1 MAACVARALRHVATC
16 VTRPTSATAM
26 NVAAKSRVMLGAA
39 PAPAR
44 MGLHNM
50 RAPCTF
56 QAVRPQT
63 LGLIGLGAIGGSI
76 ARQVKKPGRG
86 DGITVVGWSPEPAE
100 RALAAQ
106 EGALDDAP
114 ARPTDVAHLADLLIL
129 AAPFARISQALLRV
143 AEGQFI
149 EPLPEDQ
156 AGEFGVIARGVN
168 QMAKTL
174 TSREELQ
181 AYLSQ
186 LLAALNTSADDATT
200 GLSQA
205 LGVIAGAT
213 KATGI
218 VLYQPAYDANE
229 WAPTASR
236 GVEARPVSRATMRD
250 LVGNATQAIHYH
262 GEAVQPVRHQL
273 RLTAAVPQ
281 GLVLVPLR
289 GGTKLVGVLGVLPGT
304 TFGPEERAA
313 LEQAA
318 PNLAIACERGSAHHN
333 TRRLAVEVRQ
343 TAQRLEQLNTELD
356 GAMKTKDLFLSN
368 ISHELR
374 TPLNSIIGFTDLLLT
389 EDLGAA
395 LSAQQR
401 DFLDTVARNGRQLLQ
416 LINELLDLQRIAAGR
431 MELKPES
438 VQLAGLLNEAASSVQ
453 AQLQKHQHALVV
465 TPPPA
470 ELRVQ
475 ADPGRV
481 RQVLLNLLSNAI
493 KFTPD
498 GGRISVVAA
507 PVNGGS
513 ISEVRIAVSDTGI
526 GIAPEDQPKLFK
538 EFSQLDASASRKY
551 EGTGL
556 GLALSRQLVEL
567 HGGTMG
573 VESEMGKGST
583 FWFTL
588 PEAR

>member
-1 MAACVARALRHVATC
+1 MRATPSITRLFAATFIAVALVGLVTQVATWRSARATQAAMVALTQ
-16 VTRPTSATAM
+16 RLERIQGLDPSPRIAAEATA
-26 NVAAKSRVMLGAA
+26 AAELAA
-39 PAPAR
+39 DAGDDAV
-44 MGLHNM
+44 
-50 RAPCTF
+50 
-56 QAVRPQT
+56 QA
-63 LGLIGLGAIGGSI
+63 
-76 ARQVKKPGRG
+76 
-86 DGITVVGWSPEPAE
+86 
-100 RALAAQ
+100 ALAASVLFAAMLVVL
-106 EGALDDAP
+106 GLGFWYN
-114 ARPTDVAHLADLLIL
+114 RRRL
-129 AAPFARISQALLRV
+129 AAPFSRITQALQRV
-143 AEGQFI
+143 AEGQFVD
-149 EPLPEDQ
+149 PLPEEQ
-156 AGEFGVIARGVN
+156 PGEFGAIARGVN
-168 QMAKTL
+168 HMAKAL
-174 TSREELQ
+174 AWREELQ

-186 LLAALNTSADDATT
+186 LLAALNTSADDSAT
-200 GLSQA
+200 GLGQA

-236 GVEARPVSRATMRD
+236 AVEARPVSRATMRD
-250 LVGNATQAIHYH
+250 LMGSARQAIHYH
-262 GEAVQPVRHQL
+262 GEAVRPVRHQL
-273 RLTAAVPQ
+273 RLDAPMPQ
-281 GLVLVPLR
+281 GLVLAPLR
-289 GGTKLVGVLGVLPGT
+289 AGTKLVGVLGVVPGA
-304 TFGPEERAA
+304 TFGADERAA
-313 LEQAA
+313 LDQAT
-318 PNLAIACERGSAHHN
+318 PNLAIACERASAHHN

-343 TAQRLEQLNTELD
+343 TAKRLEELNTELD
-356 GAMKTKDLFLSN
+356 GAMKTKDQFLSN

-389 EDLGAA
+389 EDLGAP

-401 DFLDTVARNGRQLLQ
+401 DFLDTVGRNGRQLLQ

-431 MELKPES
+431 MELKPEP
-438 VQLAGLLNEAASSVQ
+438 VQLVGMLTEAANSVQ
-453 AQLQKHQHALVV
+453 AQAQKHRHTLVV
-465 TPPPA
+465 APPPA

-498 GGRISVVAA
+498 GGRITVVAA
-507 PVNGGS
+507 PVNGGGA

-526 GIAPEDQPKLFK
+526 GIAAEDQPKLFK

-588 PEAR
+588 PQAG

>member
-1 MAACVARALRHVATC
+1 MRAGA
-16 VTRPTSATAM
+16 
-26 NVAAKSRVMLGAA
+26 GAA
-39 PAPAR
+39 PSITRLFAATFIAVALVGLVTQVATWRSAR
-44 MGLHNM
+44 
-50 RAPCTF
+50 AT
-56 QAVRPQT
+56 QAAMVILAERLDRMHEAAAAEIAAEAGDDAVQAALAST
-63 LGLIGLGAIGGSI
+63 VLFVAMLAVLGLGFWYN
-76 ARQVKKPGRG
+76 RR
-86 DGITVVGWSPEPAE
+86 
-100 RALAAQ
+100 R
-106 EGALDDAP
+106 
-114 ARPTDVAHLADLLIL
+114 L

-475 ADPGRV
+475 ADPGRI

>member
-1 MAACVARALRHVATC
+1 MRT
-16 VTRPTSATAM
+16 
-26 NVAAKSRVMLGAA
+26 GAA
-39 PAPAR
+39 PSITRLFAATFIAVALVGLVTQVATWRSARATQAAMVILAQRLDRMHEPAAAEIAAEA
-44 MGLHNM
+44 GDD
-50 RAPCTF
+50 AV
-56 QAVRPQT
+56 QAALASTVLFASMLAV
-63 LGLIGLGAIGGSI
+63 LGLGFWYN
-76 ARQVKKPGRG
+76 RR
-86 DGITVVGWSPEPAE
+86 
-100 RALAAQ
+100 R
-106 EGALDDAP
+106 
-114 ARPTDVAHLADLLIL
+114 L
-129 AAPFARISQALLRV
+129 AAPFARISQALQRV
-143 AEGQFI
+143 AEGHFG
-149 EPLPEDQ
+149 EPLPEDE

-168 QMAKTL
+168 RMA
-174 TSREELQ
+174 TSLAWREELQ

-186 LLAALNTSADDATT
+186 LLAALNTSADEAAT

-236 GVEARPVSRATMRD
+236 AVEARPVSRATMRD
-250 LVGNATQAIHYH
+250 LMGSATQAIHYH
-262 GEAVQPVRHQL
+262 GEAMQPVRHQL
-273 RLTAAVPQ
+273 RLTAPMPQ
-281 GLVLVPLR
+281 GLVLAPLR
-289 GGTKLVGVLGVLPGT
+289 AGTKLVGVMGVLPGAS
-304 TFGPEERAA
+304 FGSDERAA
-313 LEQAA
+313 LDQAT
-318 PNLAIACERGSAHHN
+318 PNLAIACERASAHHN

-343 TAQRLEQLNTELD
+343 TAKRLEELNTELD
-356 GAMKTKDLFLSN
+356 GAMKTKDQFLSN

-389 EDLGAA
+389 EDLGAP

-401 DFLDTVARNGRQLLQ
+401 DFLDTVGRNGRQLLQ

-431 MELKPES
+431 MELKPEP
-438 VQLAGLLNEAASSVQ
+438 VQLVGILTEAANSVQ
-453 AQLQKHQHALVV
+453 AQAQKHRHTLVV
-465 TPPPA
+465 APPPA

-498 GGRISVVAA
+498 GGRITVVAA
-507 PVNGGS
+507 PVNGGGA

-526 GIAPEDQPKLFK
+526 GIAAEDQPKLFK

-588 PEAR
+588 PQAR

>member
-1 MAACVARALRHVATC
+1 MRT
-16 VTRPTSATAM
+16 
-26 NVAAKSRVMLGAA
+26 GAA
-39 PAPAR
+39 PSITRLFAATFIAVALVGLVTQVATWRSARATQAAMVILAQRLDRMHEPAAAEIAAEA
-44 MGLHNM
+44 GDD
-50 RAPCTF
+50 AV
-56 QAVRPQT
+56 QAALASTVLFASMLAV
-63 LGLIGLGAIGGSI
+63 LGLGFWYN
-76 ARQVKKPGRG
+76 RR
-86 DGITVVGWSPEPAE
+86 
-100 RALAAQ
+100 R
-106 EGALDDAP
+106 
-114 ARPTDVAHLADLLIL
+114 L
-129 AAPFARISQALLRV
+129 AAPFARISQALQRV
-143 AEGQFI
+143 AEGHFG
-149 EPLPEDQ
+149 EPLPEDE

-168 QMAKTL
+168 RMA
-174 TSREELQ
+174 TSLAWREELQ

-186 LLAALNTSADDATT
+186 LLAALNTSADEAAT

-236 GVEARPVSRATMRD
+236 AVEARPVSRATMRD
-250 LVGNATQAIHYH
+250 LMGSATQAIHYH
-262 GEAVQPVRHQL
+262 GEAMQPVRHQL
-273 RLTAAVPQ
+273 RLTAPMPQ
-281 GLVLVPLR
+281 GLVLAPLR
-289 GGTKLVGVLGVLPGT
+289 AGTKLVGVMGVLPGAS
-304 TFGPEERAA
+304 FGSDERAA
-313 LEQAA
+313 LDQAT
-318 PNLAIACERGSAHHN
+318 PNLAIACERASAHHN
-333 TRRLAVEVRQ
+333 TRRPAVEVRQ
-343 TAQRLEQLNTELD
+343 TAKRLEELNTELD
-356 GAMKTKDLFLSN
+356 GAMKTKDQFLSN

-389 EDLGAA
+389 EDLGAP

-401 DFLDTVARNGRQLLQ
+401 DFLDTVGRNGRQLLQ

-431 MELKPES
+431 MELKPEP
-438 VQLAGLLNEAASSVQ
+438 VQLVGMLTEAANSVQ
-453 AQLQKHQHALVV
+453 AQAQKHRHTLVV
-465 TPPPA
+465 APPPA

-498 GGRISVVAA
+498 GGRITVVAA
-507 PVNGGS
+507 PVNGGGA

-526 GIAPEDQPKLFK
+526 GIAAEDQPKLFK

-588 PEAR
+588 PQAR

>member
-1 MAACVARALRHVATC
+1 MRT
-16 VTRPTSATAM
+16 
-26 NVAAKSRVMLGAA
+26 GAA
-39 PAPAR
+39 PSITRLFAATFIAVALVGLVTQVATWRSARATQAAMVILAQRLDRMHEPAAAEIAAEA
-44 MGLHNM
+44 GDD
-50 RAPCTF
+50 AV
-56 QAVRPQT
+56 QAALASTVLFASMLAV
-63 LGLIGLGAIGGSI
+63 LGLGFWYN
-76 ARQVKKPGRG
+76 RR
-86 DGITVVGWSPEPAE
+86 
-100 RALAAQ
+100 R
-106 EGALDDAP
+106 
-114 ARPTDVAHLADLLIL
+114 L
-129 AAPFARISQALLRV
+129 AAPFARISQALQRV
-143 AEGQFI
+143 AEGHFG

-156 AGEFGVIARGVN
+156 PGEFGVIARGVN
-168 QMAKTL
+168 RMA
-174 TSREELQ
+174 TSLAWREELQ

-186 LLAALNTSADDATT
+186 LLAALNTSADDAAT

-236 GVEARPVSRATMRD
+236 AVEARPVSRATMRD
-250 LVGNATQAIHYH
+250 LMGSATQAIHYH
-262 GEAVQPVRHQL
+262 GEAMQPVRHQL
-273 RLTAAVPQ
+273 RLTAAMPQ
-281 GLVLVPLR
+281 GLVLAPLR
-289 GGTKLVGVLGVLPGT
+289 AGTKLVGVMGVLPGAS
-304 TFGPEERAA
+304 FGSDERAA
-313 LEQAA
+313 LDQAT
-318 PNLAIACERGSAHHN
+318 PNLAIACERASAHHN

-343 TAQRLEQLNTELD
+343 TAKRLEELNTELD
-356 GAMKTKDLFLSN
+356 GAMKTKDQFLSN

-389 EDLGAA
+389 EDLGAP

-401 DFLDTVARNGRQLLQ
+401 DFLDTVGRNGRQLLQ

-431 MELKPES
+431 MELKPEP
-438 VQLAGLLNEAASSVQ
+438 VQLAGMLTEAANSVQ
-453 AQLQKHQHALVV
+453 AQTQKHRHTLVV

-498 GGRISVVAA
+498 GGRITVVAA
-507 PVNGGS
+507 PVNGGGA

-526 GIAPEDQPKLFK
+526 GIAAEDQPKLFK

-588 PEAR
+588 PQAR